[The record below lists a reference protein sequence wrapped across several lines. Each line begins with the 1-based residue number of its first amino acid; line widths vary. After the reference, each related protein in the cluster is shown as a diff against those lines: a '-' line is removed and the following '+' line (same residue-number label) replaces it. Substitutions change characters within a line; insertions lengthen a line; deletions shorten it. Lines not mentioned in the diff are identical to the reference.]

1 MDMYMKF
8 FTAHKIDDDTVYYN
22 CSCGE
27 IHAKD
32 NDFDFYS
39 NRSIFRSSECS
50 DGDVCIHITENTR
63 RVLPPKLMR
72 VYEKRQ
78 KEDNY
83 YKNLSRMMRRMKM
96 RNGRRYLGMLG
107 K

>member
-1 MDMYMKF
+1 MKCYV
-8 FTAHKIDDDTVYYN
+8 AHKIDDDTVYYK
-22 CSCGE
+22 CACGE
-27 IHAKD
+27 THAKD

-50 DGDVCIHITENTR
+50 GGDVVIHITEDTQ
-63 RVLPPKLMR
+63 RVLPPKLMK

-78 KEDNY
+78 QQDNY

-96 RNGRRYLGMLG
+96 KNGRRYLGKLG
-107 K
+107 I